1 MAKATQL
8 AKIDS
13 SIKIS
18 NGLERKARCQGTK
31 RRRLG
36 VKKKKSNVQVEVS
49 EGAASRCVVLTVV
62 R

>member
-18 NGLERKARCQGTK
+18 NGLEGS
-31 RRRLG
+31 
-36 VKKKKSNVQVEVS
+36 VKEDGETTQEAKKSIIRV
-49 EGAASRCVVLTVV
+49 
-62 R
+62 

>member
-18 NGLERKARCQGTK
+18 NGLEKSVKEDGGGGIQGA
-31 RRRLG
+31 
-36 VKKKKSNVQVEVS
+36 KSIMGVEVS
-49 EGAASRCVVLTVV
+49 EGN
-62 R
+62 

>member
-18 NGLERKARCQGTK
+18 NGLERKVRRQGTK
-31 RRRLG
+31 RRRMETKKATCKLKL
-36 VKKKKSNVQVEVS
+36 VKAPRD
-49 EGAASRCVVLTVV
+49 AASFSLLSYN
-62 R
+62 

>member
-36 VKKKKSNVQVEVS
+36 GKKKSNVQVEVS
-49 EGAASRCVVLTVV
+49 EGAASRCAGLAVV